1 MVNGVGDVFSG
12 VVLVQVWVDGWNSGL
27 CSSDCCL
34 TLCSVSDNVGTAVT
48 ITHNFFPDV

>member
-12 VVLVQVWVDGWNSGL
+12 VVLVQVWVDGWNGGL

-34 TLCSVSDNVGTAVT
+34 TMFCVRQCWYCRDNNTQ
-48 ITHNFFPDV
+48 FLP